1 MKLQNFSNFLQN
13 NTGDTTSNIFIPSIG
28 RYVAF
33 KSLTVGDVKTI
44 SRLSIFNFFDL
55 NNELV
60 KLSLFDKLI
69 LEDKESC
76 RNFI

>member
-1 MKLQNFSNFLQN
+1 MKLNNYSNFLKK
-13 NTGDTTSNIFIPSIG
+13 NTGDTTSNIYLPSIG

-33 KSLTVGDVKTI
+33 KSLTVADVKTI
-44 SRLSIFNFFDL
+44 ARLSLFPVFDL

-69 LEDKESC
+69 LEDQESC
-76 RNFI
+76 RLNI

>member
-1 MKLQNFSNFLQN
+1 MKLNKFSNFLQE

-33 KSLTVGDVKTI
+33 KSLSVADVKTI
-44 SRLSIFNFFDL
+44 ARLSILPFFDL

-60 KLSLFDKLI
+60 KLSIFDKLI
-69 LEDKESC
+69 LEDEESC
-76 RNFI
+76 RNFF